1 MERPDHFDAA
11 LSALHATWLDLG
23 PWLAVWA
30 ARSEPDAHARRCA
43 SDAIGAIDAALVEL
57 HGVRARLVAETRQA
71 DDATAIRA
79 DELLAR
85 TRDGP
90 RSTPSPEAARLYES
104 PATTTA
110 TGLRGQPGRESSMS
124 TINRRG
130 DPR

>member
-1 MERPDHFDAA
+1 MTRPAPRITPRTVITVPPDRFDAA
-11 LSALHATWLDLG
+11 LSALHTHVDNLG

-57 HGVRARLVAETRQA
+57 HGVRARLITETRQA

-79 DELLAR
+79 DRLLAR

-90 RSTPSPEAARLYES
+90 RARHDPGGR
-104 PATTTA
+104 PA
-110 TGLRGQPGRESSMS
+110 P
-124 TINRRG
+124 
-130 DPR
+130 